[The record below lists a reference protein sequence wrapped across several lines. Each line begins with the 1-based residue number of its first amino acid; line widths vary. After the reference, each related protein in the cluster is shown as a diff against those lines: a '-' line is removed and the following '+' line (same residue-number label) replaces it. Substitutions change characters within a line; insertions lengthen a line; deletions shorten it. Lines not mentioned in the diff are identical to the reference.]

1 MPVARQCAGEHR
13 DGFRWDPGRVS
24 GPADITRVARDT
36 ISVAT
41 LSARTTL
48 TITCRLT
55 MNSSGAIADH
65 AN

>member
-55 MNSSGAIADH
+55 MNS
-65 AN
+65 